1 MKDSDFK
8 NKRILITGI
17 NGFIGKAL
25 EKRLSFLGVIV
36 FGISKSSGDGN
47 KILKADVLNYKE
59 IDKFIKDK
67 KIQICYHLAGESL
80 VEEGQSRPFE
90 TFKVNIEGTLN
101 ILEIARKNNLEKIII
116 ASTAHVYGDN
126 PVPYLEEYTPRPS
139 RPYETSKACTDLLA
153 QSYAD
158 SFNLPV
164 LIPRFVN
171 IYGPGDLNL
180 NRLIPKTIKNVLNG
194 KSPEMWG
201 GSAMRDYIYI
211 DDAIDAYVSLGKL
224 DKKLV
229 ERNRIYNFGTG
240 NLISVKDLIE
250 KIIDLSGANL
260 SIKILNKKRS
270 NEITVQYLS
279 SKKASRIL
287 AWKPGYAL
295 DAGLKK
301 TLVWYKDYFNKVML

>member
-158 SFNLPV
+158 SF
-164 LIPRFVN
+164 
-171 IYGPGDLNL
+171 
-180 NRLIPKTIKNVLNG
+180 
-194 KSPEMWG
+194 
-201 GSAMRDYIYI
+201 
-211 DDAIDAYVSLGKL
+211 
-224 DKKLV
+224 
-229 ERNRIYNFGTG
+229 
-240 NLISVKDLIE
+240 
-250 KIIDLSGANL
+250 
-260 SIKILNKKRS
+260 
-270 NEITVQYLS
+270 
-279 SKKASRIL
+279 
-287 AWKPGYAL
+287 
-295 DAGLKK
+295 
-301 TLVWYKDYFNKVML
+301 